1 MADDRK
7 LFSIAEEGC
16 LRVSSHIRQVVL
28 SQIPQRLARLLLK
41 RPKGNR
47 NQSSFRHRVEDSLV
61 SPSTTG
67 LESQGG
73 DEGGTSASLKSSSA
87 NKPRDPFICISVVE
101 IGTLI
106 VAQIGLLGVRKD
118 FGLAILC
125 ESILRPNVISEDD
138 IVNVELPHNEV
149 G

>member
-28 SQIPQRLARLLLK
+28 SQIPQRLLLK

-73 DEGGTSASLKSSSA
+73 DEGGSSASLKSSA